1 MKIRIEIKGGMIG
14 VVLVD
19 KNKVLDRIN
28 FPEERNLSEKLLP
41 SIDDLLEK
49 NRFSSLDIERME
61 LKSDLDDSWTTYR
74 IAKSVTEAFNWT
86 KSL

>member
-19 KNKVLDRIN
+19 KNQVLDRIN

-41 SIDDLLEK
+41 GIDDLLEK
-49 NRFSSLDIERME
+49 NRFSSRDIERME
-61 LKSDLDDSWTTYR
+61 LESDLDDSWTTHR

-86 KSL
+86 RSL